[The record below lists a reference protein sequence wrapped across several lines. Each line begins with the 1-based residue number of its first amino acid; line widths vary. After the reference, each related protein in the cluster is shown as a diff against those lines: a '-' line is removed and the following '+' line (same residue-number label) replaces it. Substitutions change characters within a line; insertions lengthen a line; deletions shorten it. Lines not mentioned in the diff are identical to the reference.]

1 MVWTMLLDPGK
12 FTITLFWNSAME
24 KTSVFHNVFQCFR
37 ILENVLVTEKKAKL
51 VQTGGLLE
59 SLLQVRKSTI
69 FAFLWAVPMCCTVFS
84 EDAYKTQVRIDDEP
98 AYLDILDTAGQVSS
112 FPM

>member
-37 ILENVLVTEKKAKL
+37 ILENVLVTEK
-51 VQTGGLLE
+51 E
-59 SLLQVRKSTI
+59 SKVSSDRRAFRKST
-69 FAFLWAVPMCCTVFS
+69 P
-84 EDAYKTQVRIDDEP
+84 
-98 AYLDILDTAGQVSS
+98 G
-112 FPM
+112 

>member
-1 MVWTMLLDPGK
+1 
-12 FTITLFWNSAME
+12 ME

-37 ILENVLVTEKKAKL
+37 ILENVSVTEKKAKL

-69 FAFLWAVPMCCTVFS
+69 FAFL
-84 EDAYKTQVRIDDEP
+84 
-98 AYLDILDTAGQVSS
+98 
-112 FPM
+112 